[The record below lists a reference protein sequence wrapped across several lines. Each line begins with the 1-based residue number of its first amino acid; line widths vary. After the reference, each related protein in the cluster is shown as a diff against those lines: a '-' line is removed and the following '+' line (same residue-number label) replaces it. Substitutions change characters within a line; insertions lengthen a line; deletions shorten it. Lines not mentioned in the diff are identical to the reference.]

1 MPPTQTESDHAS
13 HAAHRAAF
21 FRQSGWMMISTVAGG
36 AVMYAVHMIARRMP
50 IEEYGVFTTLI
61 QVITLMGIPGVGLQS
76 VFAQQAA
83 AALHEGHER
92 ELAGVFRG
100 VLRAIFCIWL
110 LMLAVFFVLRHQAQD
125 NFKISN
131 PMALWMTVIIG
142 LPTMWF
148 PIMMGMLQGRQ
159 NFLWLGWAQIVH
171 GVGRFSGICVVVLI
185 FGGWAAGATGAIFV
199 GLMAA
204 LAIGA
209 WQNWDYWRIQ
219 PEPIIWRKWLGRV
232 VPLTFGLGAATFMLS
247 ADMLFVQWFFD
258 KEQTGYYAAAGM
270 IGRALVYFT
279 QPMTAV
285 MFPKVVRSAAQS
297 KKTDV
302 LAMTLGVTALA
313 GGAAALACTILPSLP
328 LRIVYGQK
336 FLSVATPLVPWFAW
350 CMLPLTMAN
359 VLISAMMARAQFKS
373 VPWLVLV
380 VIGYAIA
387 LYYRHQTFQMVIQT
401 LGIFGLLMLGVCA
414 WFTWGPGRPKE
425 GSLPANPESATT

>member
-1 MPPTQTESDHAS
+1 MLAQKTESDHAS
-13 HAAHRAAF
+13 HAAHRADF

-36 AVMYAVHMIARRMP
+36 VIMYAVHMIARRMP
-50 IEEYGVFTTLI
+50 KEEYGVFTTLI

-100 VLRAIFCIWL
+100 VLRVIFYIWL
-110 LMLAVFFVLRHQAQD
+110 LMLAAFFFVRHQAIE

-131 PMALWMTVIIG
+131 PAALWMTVVIG

-185 FGGWAAGATGAIFV
+185 FGGYAAGATGAIFV

-204 LAIGA
+204 LTIGA
-209 WQNWDYWRIQ
+209 WQNRDYWRIQ
-219 PEPIIWRKWLGRV
+219 PEPIVWRNWLGRV
-232 VPLTFGLGAATFMLS
+232 VPLTLGLGAATFMLS
-247 ADMLFVQWFFD
+247 ADMLFVQWFFN

-279 QPMTAV
+279 QPLTAV

-302 LAMTLGVTALA
+302 LALTLGVTALA
-313 GGAAALACTILPSLP
+313 GGAAALGCTVLPSLP
-328 LRIVYGQK
+328 LRIVYDK
-336 FLSVATPLVPWFAW
+336 SFLAVATPLVPWFAW
-350 CMLPLTMAN
+350 CMLPLTLAN

-380 VIGYAIA
+380 AAGYAVA
-387 LYYRHQTFQMVIQT
+387 LYFRHDSFQMVIQT
-401 LGIFGLLMLGVCA
+401 LGIFGLLLLGVCA
-414 WFTWGPGRPKE
+414 WFTWGPGQAKK
-425 GSLPANPESATT
+425 GALPANPESVAT